1 MSEFY
6 LRELSRDDIKVINKW
21 RNDRGIIS
29 SLGAPFRYISEEV
42 DSAWMESYLSSRS
55 NCVRLA
61 ICERSSSRM
70 VGAAYLL
77 SIDWVV
83 RDCEFAIWIGERDFQ
98 GRGVGTFATY
108 KALEHAFLDL
118 NLNRVYLA
126 VIDNNERAI
135 AVYKKSGFTVE
146 GVQRQA
152 VFKEGAYMDVV
163 QMSIL
168 ASEFKVLE

>member
-1 MSEFY
+1 MSDFY
-6 LRELSRDDIKVINKW
+6 LRELARDDIKDINRW
-21 RNDRGIIS
+21 RNDRGIIR

-55 NCVRLA
+55 SCVRLA
-61 ICERSSSRM
+61 ICERASNRI
-70 VGAAYLL
+70 VGAVYLL

-98 GRGVGTFATY
+98 GRGVGAFATD

-126 VIDNNERAI
+126 VVADNERAI
-135 AVYKKSGFTVE
+135 SLYKKSGFSVE

-152 VFKEGAYMDVV
+152 VFKEGAYLDVV
-163 QMSIL
+163 QMSML
-168 ASEFKVLE
+168 ASEFRRLE

>member
-1 MSEFY
+1 
-6 LRELSRDDIKVINKW
+6 
-21 RNDRGIIS
+21 
-29 SLGAPFRYISEEV
+29 
-42 DSAWMESYLSSRS
+42 
-55 NCVRLA
+55 
-61 ICERSSSRM
+61 M

-152 VFKEGAYMDVV
+152 VFKEGAYLDVV

>member
-1 MSEFY
+1 MSDFY
-6 LRELSRDDIKVINKW
+6 LRELSRDDIKNINRW
-21 RNDRGIIS
+21 RNDREIIS

-42 DSAWMESYLSSRS
+42 DSAWMESYLSNRN

-61 ICERSSSRM
+61 ICEKASSRI
-70 VGAAYLL
+70 VGAVYLL
-77 SIDWVV
+77 SINWVV

-118 NLNRVYLA
+118 NLNRVYLS
-126 VIDNNERAI
+126 VIKTNERAI
-135 AVYKKSGFTVE
+135 ALYKKSGFSVE

-152 VFKEGAYMDVV
+152 VFKQGDYLDVV

-168 ASEFKVLE
+168 ASEFSVLE